1 MPSGHS
7 VAVTQTVSYAFPPF
21 PWRGEDMHLSDSDGS
36 SRASEPLLSSIQS
49 SVPQIALTLPGKF
62 FHLSNCDSSE
72 VSGWQES
79 QLGSCIL
86 LSHRISPGSDDNSGG
101 TREEENGEWDSE
113 KVSHL
118 YPTANK
124 TLRLSFPS
132 LLSWEEDCADTL
144 CGVWQAW
151 VQILFLGRSE
161 TKR

>member
-79 QLGSCIL
+79 QPGSCIL
-86 LSHRISPGSDDNSGG
+86 LSYRISPGSDDNSGG

-113 KVSHL
+113 SSVPHCQQD
-118 YPTANK
+118 
-124 TLRLSFPS
+124 TLPVLPIS
-132 LLSWEEDCADTL
+132 LVLGRGLCRHPLWSVAGLGSNSLSWEVRD
-144 CGVWQAW
+144 
-151 VQILFLGRSE
+151 
-161 TKR
+161 